1 MYDCIA
7 SVPGGLLFWPFIN
20 AQVPL
25 LLDVLAWE
33 MHVDVW
39 AGWQGSLTTEEKRTL
54 IEQSIDWHQ
63 HKGTRYAVDQMMKTV
78 FKQGVVTEWYE
89 YGAPNGPYRFKIITE
104 DDIVDPDL
112 LNTFINAIYAV
123 KNVRSWLEDPG
134 GLVRSRRQQQT
145 LYHTVVIN
153 QRLTTKI
160 AMAGEIPPYPP

>member
-20 AQVPL
+20 AQVPP

-33 MHVDVW
+33 LHVDVW

-78 FKQGVVTEWYE
+78 FKQGVVTEWFS
-89 YGAPNGPYRFKIITE
+89 YGGTPYHFRITTE

-112 LNTFINAIYAV
+112 LNTFIDAIYAV
-123 KNVRSWLEDPG
+123 KNLRSWLDDPG
-134 GLVRSRRQQQT
+134 LIRARRQQQT
-145 LYHTVVIN
+145 LYHTIVMN
-153 QRLTTKI
+153 QRITHKI
-160 AMAGEIPPYPP
+160 AMAGEQPPYPSS